1 MHGQDKQVD
10 NQSKGPGAARLE
22 AERARIAKIKAKAAV
37 PSKCGPDIISA
48 PARGAFVATH
58 RVTMVPNGV
67 DDRGLEKWSPAR
79 TGYGHRAS
87 VRAAD
92 VFDRMIA
99 DAGRKKRQV
108 ATLSPGQIAIGRT
121 YRAMFEHLAADGTK
135 LSKLDAPSGGGGSLY
150 WMDHRLELSGRI
162 ELLRIRI
169 GAGMALAVRR
179 IRPSDRG
186 ADQRGPIMDRTLV
199 DMVCLKDMTIEQV
212 LKAHG
217 WVKDGRTHEALS
229 VALRG
234 ALDRMI
240 GYRGEKS
247 Y

>member
-1 MHGQDKQVD
+1 MQEQAKQFD
-10 NQSKGPGAARLE
+10 DQSKGRAAARLE

-37 PSKCGPDIISA
+37 PPECGPDIISA
-48 PARGAFVATH
+48 PARGVCIATH
-58 RVTMVPNGV
+58 QVTMVPNGV

-92 VFDRMIA
+92 VFDRMVA
-99 DAGRKKRQV
+99 DACRKKRQV
-108 ATLSPGQIAIGRT
+108 GTLSSGQIAIGRA

-135 LSKLDAPSGGGGSLY
+135 LSRLDAPSGGGGSLD
-150 WMDHRLELSGRI
+150 WMDHRLELTGKI
-162 ELLRIRI
+162 ELLRFRI

-186 ADQRGPIMDRTLV
+186 ADQRGPIMDRALV